1 MQEEASSDTVL
12 LASAQQRAQKLLEDY
27 VNNIGNCIGK
37 TYKIEWIYL
46 ENAEKLQ
53 TTDEAS
59 LNEIK

>member
-53 TTDEAS
+53 STD
-59 LNEIK
+59 